1 MGRKTYK
8 NCKINKNC
16 KQIDAKNGA
25 HLKYRLK
32 TFSSTFSTFRK
43 GGVKHLGPPL
53 GKVESNF

>member
-32 TFSSTFSTFRK
+32 TFSSTFRK
-43 GGVKHLGPPL
+43 GGVKHLGPHL
-53 GKVESNF
+53 GNV